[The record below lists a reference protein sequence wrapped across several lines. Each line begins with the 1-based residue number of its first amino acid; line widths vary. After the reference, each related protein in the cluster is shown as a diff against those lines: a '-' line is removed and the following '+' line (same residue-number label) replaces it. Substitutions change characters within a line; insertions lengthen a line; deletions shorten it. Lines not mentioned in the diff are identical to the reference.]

1 MGDSVD
7 RVFVHA
13 LNTVKKIPKTG
24 ASRPPPSDR
33 LRLYGLYKQAMEG
46 DVDGV
51 MEQPTAGPFLTAE
64 ELRRERDKWDAWNS
78 QKGLSRTEAKRR
90 YVEALI
96 DTMYRYA
103 NTSDAIEL
111 VTELEFVWNQ
121 IKHNSPSST
130 DSSPKAPVSANKAPR
145 TFQEP
150 LSGSDG
156 PMKIL
161 SPMSEQDEAELRSQ
175 RMMDL
180 DDAVEE
186 GRDAENQAQKSSRW
200 QKKVE
205 RAVTKLS
212 AEVAALREQI
222 TTGREWRSKKERSFP
237 AWFGWLLWVFLKH
250 LLVDCAILA
259 IVLIWMRK
267 RGDRRLEDL
276 VRSALR
282 IVREYARNVVP
293 SR

>member
-1 MGDSVD
+1 MADSID

-64 ELRRERDKWDAWNS
+64 ELSRERDKWDAWNS

-90 YVEALI
+90 YVEALVE
-96 DTMYRYA
+96 TMYRYA
-103 NTSDAIEL
+103 NTTDAIEL

-121 IKHNSPSST
+121 IKHNTPSST
-130 DSSPKAPVSANKAPR
+130 ASSPKAPASSNKAR
-145 TFQEP
+145 RQFQQP
-150 LSGSDG
+150 LAGSEG
-156 PMKIL
+156 PMRIL
-161 SPMSEQDEAELRSQ
+161 SPMSEQDEAEARSQ
-175 RMMDL
+175 KLMDL
-180 DDAVEE
+180 DDALDE
-186 GRDAENQAQKSSRW
+186 RSRNHNASTW

-222 TTGREWRSKKERSFP
+222 TTGREWRSKRDRSFS
-237 AWFGWLLWVFLKH
+237 AWFRWIMWVMLKH
-250 LLVDCAILA
+250 LIVDCVLLA
-259 IVLIWMRK
+259 IVLLWMRK
-267 RGDRRLEDL
+267 RKDRRLEDL
-276 VRSALR
+276 VRSALK
-282 IVREYARNVVP
+282 IMREYVRKVLP
-293 SR
+293 TR

>member
-1 MGDSVD
+1 MADSVD

-51 MEQPTAGPFLTAE
+51 MEQPTAGPGLTAE

-78 QKGLSRTEAKRR
+78 QRGLGRTEAKRR

-96 DTMYRYA
+96 ETMHRYA
-103 NTSDAIEL
+103 TTSDATEL

-121 IKHNSPSST
+121 IKHNSTSSS
-130 DSSPKAPVSANKAPR
+130 DSSPKAVGSAAAPR
-145 TFQEP
+145 QFQQP
-150 LSGSDG
+150 MSGSEG
-156 PMKIL
+156 PMRIL

-175 RMMDL
+175 RQMDL
-180 DDAVEE
+180 EDDAAVDS
-186 GRDAENQAQKSSRW
+186 GRASRW
-200 QKKVE
+200 QMKME
-205 RAVTKLS
+205 RAITKLS

-222 TTGREWRSKKERSFP
+222 TTGREWKSKKERSFP
-237 AWFGWLLWVFLKH
+237 AWLGWVAWLVLRHLVVDCFILALVLLW
-250 LLVDCAILA
+250 
-259 IVLIWMRK
+259 MR
-267 RGDRRLEDL
+267 RRRDRRLEDL
-276 VRSALR
+276 VRAALK
-282 IVREYARNVVP
+282 IVREYVRKVLP